1 MSSQMTNNK
10 EASLLNTL
18 FKEQFRLKLGVVYL
32 FASGFNIIALIICY
46 FVYKTSTL
54 DRAISI
60 YLLLIILYYKF
71 GFKFTK
77 DGGFYNMFIFR
88 LLSKF
93 QQRAYKIYRDNLK
106 ENSAKKIGG
115 KNEKNNIN

>member
-1 MSSQMTNNK
+1 MSSQMTNKK
-10 EASLLNTL
+10 EGSLLNTL

-93 QQRAYKIYRDNLK
+93 QQRTYKIYRDILK

-115 KNEKNNIN
+115 KNEKNSIN

>member
-1 MSSQMTNNK
+1 MSSQMTNKK
-10 EASLLNTL
+10 EGSLLNTL

-106 ENSAKKIGG
+106 ENSAKNTGG
-115 KNEKNNIN
+115 KNEKNSIN